1 MRDVSG
7 PFDPFS
13 EKRNSYTDSSDLML
27 QTCGWIARAWREDD
41 AIQLS
46 GVDRI
51 TWSKWVIENEEEV
64 RAAKILGQAMI
75 FAEIRG
81 VALGITTRRGQAASQ
96 KLLMELIGAKEPP
109 KRSEAQKMIGELDPK
124 RQQQAMAEFDTGKLE
139 ELANFN
145 DNPDGIT

>member
-1 MRDVSG
+1 
-7 PFDPFS
+7 
-13 EKRNSYTDSSDLML
+13 ML